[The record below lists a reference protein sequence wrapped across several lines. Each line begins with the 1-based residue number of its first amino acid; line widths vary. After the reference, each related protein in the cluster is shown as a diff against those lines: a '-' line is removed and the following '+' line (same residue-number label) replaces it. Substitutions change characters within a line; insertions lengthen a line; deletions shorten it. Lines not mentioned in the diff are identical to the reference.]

1 MKNLLFVPLFL
12 ASFFASISAFA
23 MEGMAVIDMR
33 NAVLATQVAQDA
45 FKALEEETE
54 YAANIERATL
64 LQSERQAIAEKLQKD
79 GETLSQEEIAD
90 MQRDIQEKGKDIEF
104 IVGKVQA

>member
-1 MKNLLFVPLFL
+1 MKKLLFVPLLIASLL
-12 ASFFASISAFA
+12 AAIPAFA
-23 MEGMAVIDMR
+23 AEGIAVIDMR

-64 LQSERQAIAEKLQKD
+64 LQTERQAIAKNSKKMLRPYRKKKLLICK
-79 GETLSQEEIAD
+79 EIS
-90 MQRDIQEKGKDIEF
+90 KK
-104 IVGKVQA
+104 KVKI

>member
-1 MKNLLFVPLFL
+1 MKKLLFVPLLIATML
-12 ASFFASISAFA
+12 ASFPAFA
-23 MEGMAVIDMR
+23 VEGVAVIDMR

-64 LQSERQAIAEKLQKD
+64 LQTERQTLAEKLQKD
-79 GETLSQEEIAD
+79 AETLSQEEITD
-90 MQRDIQEKGKDIEF
+90 MQREIQ
-104 IVGKVQA
+104 